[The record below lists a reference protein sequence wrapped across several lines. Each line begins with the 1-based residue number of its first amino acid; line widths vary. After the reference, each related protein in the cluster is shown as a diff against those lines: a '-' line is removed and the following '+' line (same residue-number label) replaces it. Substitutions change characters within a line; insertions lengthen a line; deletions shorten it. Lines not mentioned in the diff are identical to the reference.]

1 MNNDYNRSPQ
11 EVLEELGSC
20 PTGLTEQ
27 QAAERLAKYGPNKLQ
42 EAEKATLLQRFLTA
56 AEGSHAA
63 DPAGSGGGVRR
74 DRRHSAARA
83 SPRCSSSSSWCCSTR
98 CWAWCRRAR
107 PRPPSRPCRTMTAAT
122 CKVLRGRQ
130 TGRY

>member
-42 EAEKATLLQRFLTA
+42 VRAGMTVCHAAPRGA
-56 AEGSHAA
+56 AELLPHSVCAILIVCT
-63 DPAGSGGGVRR
+63 PIVKVKTVQNVLIFRQRLRR
-74 DRRHSAARA
+74 R
-83 SPRCSSSSSWCCSTR
+83 
-98 CWAWCRRAR
+98 
-107 PRPPSRPCRTMTAAT
+107 
-122 CKVLRGRQ
+122 RGRRNTC
-130 TGRY
+130 TGASARQSR